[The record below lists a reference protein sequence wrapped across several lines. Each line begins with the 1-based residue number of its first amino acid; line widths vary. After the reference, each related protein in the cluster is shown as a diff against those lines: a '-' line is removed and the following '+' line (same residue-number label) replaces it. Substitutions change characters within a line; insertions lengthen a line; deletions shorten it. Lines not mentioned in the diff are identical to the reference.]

1 MSGSA
6 IELAVGTCCNWTE
19 EEDEMLEKSGKETGM
34 TEPVV
39 AGVRTPSFA
48 GNRDLSKTTCLDT
61 YTLRD
66 IGFRQHTHV
75 D

>member
-1 MSGSA
+1 VSGSA
-6 IELAVGTCCNWTE
+6 IELAVGNCYNWTE

-48 GNRDLSKTTCLDT
+48 GNQDSSKTTCLDT

-66 IGFRQHTHV
+66 IGSRQRYPC
-75 D
+75 